1 MKISQKV
8 QEAGLI
14 LGALG
19 VIGFMGVVWLMIY
32 GNLSGNTGFTVG
44 TAGYNATQGVINN
57 VSGGFGTFFGFSN
70 TLFTISAI
78 VLLITMLVGLLA
90 LVMGIAKKGGKSSGY
105 SE

>member
-32 GNLSGNTGFTVG
+32 GNLSGNTGFATG
-44 TAGYNATQGVINN
+44 TAGYNSTQGVINN
-57 VSGGFGTFFGFSN
+57 VSQGFGTFFGFSN

-78 VLLITMLVGLLA
+78 VLLITMLVGLLS
-90 LVMGIAKKGGKSSGY
+90 LVMSIAKRGKSSGY